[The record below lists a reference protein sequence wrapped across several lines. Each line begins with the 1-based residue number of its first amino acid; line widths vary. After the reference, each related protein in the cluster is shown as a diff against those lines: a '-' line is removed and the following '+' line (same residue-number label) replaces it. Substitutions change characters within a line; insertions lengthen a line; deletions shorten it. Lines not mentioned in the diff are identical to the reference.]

1 LRHEA
6 SEGEAMQADTAAATP
21 PRKRINLALQGGG
34 AHGAFTWG
42 VLDRL
47 LEDGR
52 LEIVGLCGT
61 SAGAMNA
68 TALAYGL
75 AKGGRAE
82 ARATLARFWGLLAER
97 ARWSPLQP
105 TPLDRLLSV
114 GDIDFSPGWL
124 AWDTVSRLVSPYV
137 ANPTNYNPLAE
148 VLDEVVDFD
157 WLRRHHTVQLFLCAT
172 NVKSGKLRVFGRDEI
187 SAKAILASACLPFLF
202 QAVEIDGEHYWD
214 GGFMGNPPIFP
225 LIYETDCEDVV
236 IVQINPICVEEVP
249 VSAPAIIDRMNELSF
264 NSSLMREMRAIAFVQ
279 KLLAEHR
286 LPRGPYKDLKI
297 HTIEA
302 EREMRQLGYSSKLNL
317 DGEFLR
323 WLFELGRAQAGAFLE
338 ADYDK
343 VGVMSST
350 DIAGRFL

>member
-1 LRHEA
+1 MLNFWR
-6 SEGEAMQADTAAATP
+6 
-21 PRKRINLALQGGG
+21 RRRRLNLALEGGG

-97 ARWSPLQP
+97 ARCSPLQP
-105 TPLDRLLSV
+105 TPLDRLFSV

-338 ADYDK
+338 ANYDK